1 MTENEVREEPVLVLN
16 DKKYIISELSD
27 EAKAFVLEINALDQD
42 SAMVRRNL
50 DRLLLAKEGYTN
62 RLQQILEAEPDT
74 DDTNEEPANQRVFYC
89 LLCYEVQLSPKT
101 AV

>member
-16 DKKYIISELSD
+16 DKKYIISDLSD

-50 DRLLLAKEGYTN
+50 DRLLLAKEGYTS
-62 RLQQILEAEPDT
+62 RLQQILEEPDT
-74 DDTNEEPANQRVFYC
+74 DDTNEEPAN
-89 LLCYEVQLSPKT
+89 
-101 AV
+101 

>member
-42 SAMVRRNL
+42 AAMTRRNL

-62 RLQQILEAEPDT
+62 RLQQILEEPDT
-74 DDTNEEPANQRVFYC
+74 DDTNEEPA
-89 LLCYEVQLSPKT
+89 T
-101 AV
+101 

>member
-1 MTENEVREEPVLVLN
+1 MTDNEVREEPVLVLN

-62 RLQQILEAEPDT
+62 RLQQILEAEPDA
-74 DDTNEEPANQRVFYC
+74 DDTNEEPANLRAF
-89 LLCYEVQLSPKT
+89 LLFVML
-101 AV
+101 

>member
-16 DKKYIISELSD
+16 DKKYIISDLSD
-27 EAKAFVLEINALDQD
+27 EAKAFVLEINVLDQD
-42 SAMVRRNL
+42 IAMTRRSL

-74 DDTNEEPANQRVFYC
+74 DDTNEEPAN
-89 LLCYEVQLSPKT
+89 
-101 AV
+101 

>member
-16 DKKYIISELSD
+16 DKKYIISDLSD
-27 EAKAFVLEINALDQD
+27 EAKAFVLEINVLDQD
-42 SAMVRRNL
+42 IAMTRRSL

-74 DDTNEEPANQRVFYC
+74 DDTNEEPA
-89 LLCYEVQLSPKT
+89 T
-101 AV
+101 